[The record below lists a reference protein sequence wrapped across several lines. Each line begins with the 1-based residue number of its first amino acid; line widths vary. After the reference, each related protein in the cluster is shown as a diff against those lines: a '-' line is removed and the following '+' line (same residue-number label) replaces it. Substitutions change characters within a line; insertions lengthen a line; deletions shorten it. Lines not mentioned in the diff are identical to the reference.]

1 MKIRIAVAM
10 LAIYL
15 VWGST
20 YLAIRFAVETI
31 PPFIM
36 AGTRYLIPGL
46 LLFVWRRLA
55 GDPAP
60 TRRQWIAGAIV
71 GLFLLLGGN
80 GLLSWAE
87 LRLES
92 GVAALI
98 VGTAPIWMV
107 FFDAALTHKRPRWQV
122 IVGLLTGFGGI
133 ILLVGPASLFGNLC
147 VANAENLS
155 SVVVYQLH
163 NPGRPLMLG
172 SATGIVDF
180 LSGAYLGGVS
190 EMGLMSAGMTA
201 MANYYRAPSCAA
213 GCTADAKSA
222 GPEAVLQKF
231 STTLPPALMAT
242 DVIVGYGAVEGD
254 QLLVLEQL
262 VVDEEIA
269 QWCRR
274 LAQGIDGGE
283 GKDLFDDIQQVGPGG
298 HFLKSKNTRL
308 APRSGEFFIDRL
320 MPRGSYESWAMAGKP
335 SMYQRARERVSEI
348 LAGPVI
354 DPLPEAVSEK
364 LDEIVHRAAADL
376 KDEGE

>member
-60 TRRQWIAGAIV
+60 TRKQWIAGAIV

-133 ILLVGPASLFGNLC
+133 ILLVGPASLFGGHPRYDLLAIGIVLLAALFWSIGSIYSRDADLPKSPLLGTGIEMLAGSAGLYLASLVSSEWKTFNLAAVSQQSLLGLLYLILFGTLVGF
-147 VANAENLS
+147 VAYTWLLRNAPISLVSTYAYVNPLVAILLGNWLANEPLS
-155 SVVVYQLH
+155 WHIVLSAGIIIGSVVLI
-163 NPGRPLMLG
+163 NSFKTKP
-172 SATGIVDF
+172 D
-180 LSGAYLGGVS
+180 
-190 EMGLMSAGMTA
+190 
-201 MANYYRAPSCAA
+201 RAP
-213 GCTADAKSA
+213 AD
-222 GPEAVLQKF
+222 
-231 STTLPPALMAT
+231 
-242 DVIVGYGAVEGD
+242 
-254 QLLVLEQL
+254 
-262 VVDEEIA
+262 
-269 QWCRR
+269 
-274 LAQGIDGGE
+274 
-283 GKDLFDDIQQVGPGG
+283 
-298 HFLKSKNTRL
+298 
-308 APRSGEFFIDRL
+308 
-320 MPRGSYESWAMAGKP
+320 
-335 SMYQRARERVSEI
+335 
-348 LAGPVI
+348 
-354 DPLPEAVSEK
+354 
-364 LDEIVHRAAADL
+364 
-376 KDEGE
+376 

>member
-60 TRRQWIAGAIV
+60 TRKQWIAGAIV

-122 IVGLLTGFGGI
+122 IIGLLTGFGGI
-133 ILLVGPASLFGNLC
+133 ILLVGPASLFGGHPRYDLLAIGIVLLAALFWSIGSIYSRDADLPKSPLLGTGIEMLAGSAGLYLASLVSSEWKTFNLAAVSQQSLLGLLYLILFGTLVGF
-147 VANAENLS
+147 VAYTWLLRNAPISLVSTYAYVNPLVAILLGNWLATEPLS
-155 SVVVYQLH
+155 WHIVLSAGIIIGSVVLI
-163 NPGRPLMLG
+163 NSFKTKP
-172 SATGIVDF
+172 D
-180 LSGAYLGGVS
+180 
-190 EMGLMSAGMTA
+190 
-201 MANYYRAPSCAA
+201 RAP
-213 GCTADAKSA
+213 AD
-222 GPEAVLQKF
+222 
-231 STTLPPALMAT
+231 
-242 DVIVGYGAVEGD
+242 
-254 QLLVLEQL
+254 
-262 VVDEEIA
+262 
-269 QWCRR
+269 
-274 LAQGIDGGE
+274 
-283 GKDLFDDIQQVGPGG
+283 
-298 HFLKSKNTRL
+298 
-308 APRSGEFFIDRL
+308 
-320 MPRGSYESWAMAGKP
+320 
-335 SMYQRARERVSEI
+335 
-348 LAGPVI
+348 
-354 DPLPEAVSEK
+354 
-364 LDEIVHRAAADL
+364 
-376 KDEGE
+376 